1 VRQRRSRRDLLPVLL
16 IAGGVLWLLFQTGFV
31 PPRALSTLAFYWP
44 LLLIG
49 VGLDLLRARRPWTV
63 PYTGLAVLVVVLAAI
78 VLPPPGA
85 GTSLTRFR
93 EPVDAARAASVRLEL
108 SSAPTH
114 VFAAP
119 DGAALLDA
127 EIRGRPAATFDVRGG
142 RDKTVTVRARD
153 RGPWPP
159 TSIGTRRWDL
169 GLGRSL
175 PLDLTVD
182 GGSGAAT
189 LDLDGLQLTAL
200 RTDVGSGSVTLSLP
214 GQVERYRARVDGGSG
229 AARIAVPSG
238 ASLELAL
245 DTGSGPTQLTL
256 PPSGRVVVTLRSGSG
271 PVTIDVPDGA
281 AARLEVRDDGSGPLR
296 VASFLTRRSGSG
308 DTGVWESGGA
318 TGAPADLLITVASAG
333 SGSITIR

>member
-1 VRQRRSRRDLLPVLL
+1 MNRNGSRRDLLPALL
-16 IAGGVLWLLFQTGFV
+16 IAVGILWLLFQTGFV
-31 PPRALSTLAFYWP
+31 PPRALSALAFYWP

-49 VGLDLLRARRPWTV
+49 VGLDLLRVRRPWAV

-78 VLPPPGA
+78 VLPPPDA
-85 GTSLTRFR
+85 GQPVTRFR
-93 EPVDAARAASVRLEL
+93 EPVGGARSASIRLEL

-119 DGAALLDA
+119 DGATLLDA
-127 EIRGRPAATFDVRGG
+127 ETRGRPSAAFDVRGD
-142 RDKTVTVRARD
+142 RDKTVTVHAQS
-153 RGPWPP
+153 RGAWFSTPL
-159 TSIGTRRWDL
+159 SSSRWDL

-182 GGSGAAT
+182 GGSGGAT
-189 LDLDGLQLTAL
+189 LDLDGLQLAAL
-200 RTDVGSGSVTLSLP
+200 RTDVGSGSVTLTLP
-214 GQVERYRARVDGGSG
+214 GQVESYRASIAGGSG
-229 AARIAVPSG
+229 ATRITVPSD

-245 DTGSGPTQLTL
+245 DTGSGATHLAL
-256 PPSGRVVVTLRSGSG
+256 PPSGRVGVTLRSGSG

-296 VASFLTRRSGSG
+296 VAPFLTRQSGSG
-308 DTGVWESGGA
+308 DIGVWESGGSA
-318 TGAPADLLITVASAG
+318 GSPGEILITVAGAG